1 MTFNIE
7 RFKSEG
13 LNLGGARPSLFEIEM
28 STFPGSNG
36 TTSPE
41 RIRFL
46 AKASSI
52 PPSVVES
59 IDIPY
64 FGRKVK
70 IIGDRVFPNWSI
82 TVMNDEDFLVRN
94 SFMNWHEQLNGKIT
108 NIMSGQVGPSPL
120 TYKANIVVKQYSKGG
135 FEYGIQEEP
144 GVIFKCTLVGAFP
157 VTVDAIQL
165 DWDAINQVEQFD
177 VEFAYDYWISG
188 ELTAERGNDTA
199 DISTPP
205 GVR

>member
-1 MTFNIE
+1 MAFNIE
-7 RFKSEG
+7 QFKSDG
-13 LNLGGARPSLFEIEM
+13 LYRGGARPSLFQIEIENW
-28 STFPGSNG
+28 PGAG
-36 TTSPE
+36 PQTTSKL
-41 RIRFL
+41 RFL

-94 SFMNWHEQLNGKIT
+94 AFVNWHEFLNGKIT
-108 NIMSGQVGPSPL
+108 NEMSNGVGPAPIS
-120 TYKANIVVKQYSKGG
+120 YKRIVTVKQYSKGG
-135 FEYGIQEEP
+135 FDFQNAGTDDA
-144 GVIFKCTLVGAFP
+144 GVLFSCSLMGAFP

-177 VEFAYDYWISG
+177 VEFAYDYWVAGS
-188 ELTAERGNDTA
+188 AKSSGNDITDELPTA
-199 DISTPP
+199 
-205 GVR
+205 